1 MVSKK
6 NLKKIR
12 EEYGFSQE
20 DLAGRMGISRPTLSK
35 IESGERKLTKLEES
49 RLNEILG
56 FVGMSSG
63 DFRIDIP
70 QRKLEKFKQVF
81 LYILEKVGGKPN
93 VGMTV
98 LCKLLYFIDFD
109 YYEKYEKQLMG
120 LTYFR
125 NTHGPTPR
133 EFIKVVE
140 EMKEGGEVIEVKD
153 KYFTHDQKKF
163 LPVNEPDL
171 SDISGQELE
180 IIDDVLARYSNKSA
194 TELSALSHLDTPWAC
209 AEPGKDLKYEHVFY
223 RPDQFSVR
231 EYGEL

>member
-1 MVSKK
+1 
-6 NLKKIR
+6 
-12 EEYGFSQE
+12 
-20 DLAGRMGISRPTLSK
+20 
-35 IESGERKLTKLEES
+35 
-49 RLNEILG
+49 
-56 FVGMSSG
+56 MSSG